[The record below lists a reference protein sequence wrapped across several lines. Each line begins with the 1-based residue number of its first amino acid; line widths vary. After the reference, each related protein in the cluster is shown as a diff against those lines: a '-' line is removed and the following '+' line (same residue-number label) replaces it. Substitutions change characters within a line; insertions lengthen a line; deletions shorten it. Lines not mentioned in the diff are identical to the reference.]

1 MRIMPRLG
9 GRLPGTVVAMLRI
22 PPGEKILAWGAAKAG
37 DVTQTLV
44 AAATDRALYLQST
57 GERLPWDSIV
67 KASWDEPVLEL
78 VVSDPDSS
86 TQRVVVVELEDS
98 RDLPAAVHDR
108 VTASV
113 VVSERVDLGNGAA
126 AQMVARRASDDA
138 AIRWTVVFDR
148 GLDPSDPALRTAA
161 DEALARLRSTLGI

>member
-22 PPGEKILAWGAAKAG
+22 EPGEKIVAWGAAAPG
-37 DVTQTLV
+37 DVTQTVV

-57 GERLPWDSIV
+57 GERLPWDTIA
-67 KASWDEPVLEL
+67 KASWEEPVLEL
-78 VVSDPDSS
+78 VVSDDASQPP
-86 TQRVVVVELEDS
+86 RLVVVELDDA
-98 RDLPAAVHDR
+98 RDLPAAIHDR

-113 VVSERVDLGNGAA
+113 VVSERVDLGGGAGA
-126 AQMVARRASDDA
+126 LMVARRASDTD

-148 GLDPSDPALRTAA
+148 GLDPADPALRASA
-161 DEALARLRSTLGI
+161 DEALARLRDALGI